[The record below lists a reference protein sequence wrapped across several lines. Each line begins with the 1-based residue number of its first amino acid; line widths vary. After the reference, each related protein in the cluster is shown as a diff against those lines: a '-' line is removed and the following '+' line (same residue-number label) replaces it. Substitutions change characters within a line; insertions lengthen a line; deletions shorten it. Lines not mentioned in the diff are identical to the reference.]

1 MHNKGKFSK
10 ERKKKMTPRTDLAV
24 ECIGSDTLREGITRK
39 KRGRAF
45 EITEI
50 IIDSDRHGSP
60 IGKKKGRYITFEGAS
75 FGRFTDNFREM
86 AEEFAEELSPFIPSG
101 HILVTGI
108 GNNDITPDALGPR
121 VASKILA
128 TRHLRRELGSEDE
141 FLSSLRPVSVTASG
155 VLGQTGIET
164 AEIVGG
170 LLEKTKPSAVIA
182 IDALA
187 CSELSRL
194 GTTVQL
200 SDSGISPGSGVQNK
214 RRELSEATLG
224 VPVVAVG
231 VPTVVDMYTII
242 EEMTGKKAEEG
253 VPNMMVTPRD
263 VDRLIERS
271 SAFIAM
277 GINLAL
283 QPNMSFEDVE
293 SVMY

>member
-1 MHNKGKFSK
+1 MNI
-10 ERKKKMTPRTDLAV
+10 RTDLAV
-24 ECIGSDTLREGITRK
+24 ESVDASMLSEGITRVR
-39 KRGRAF
+39 RGKAF

-50 IIDSDRHGSP
+50 VIDSDEHGRP
-60 IGKKKGRYITFEGAS
+60 VGKKKGRYITLEGAS
-75 FGRFTDNFREM
+75 FGRFSENFKEM
-86 AEEFAEELSPFIPSG
+86 AEEFAAELSPMIPEG

-121 VASKILA
+121 TVSKVLA
-128 TRHLRRELGSEDE
+128 TRHLREELGEEDE
-141 FLSSLRPVSVTASG
+141 FLSGLRPVSVTASG

-187 CSELSRL
+187 CSGISRL

-214 RRELSEATLG
+214 RRELSETTLG
-224 VPVVAVG
+224 IPVIAVG
-231 VPTVVDMYTII
+231 VPTVVDMHTIVKEI
-242 EEMTGKKAEEG
+242 TGRRIAKD

-283 QPNMSFEDVE
+283 QPGMKFEDVE
-293 SVMY
+293 SVMF

>member
-1 MHNKGKFSK
+1 MNI
-10 ERKKKMTPRTDLAV
+10 RTDLAV
-24 ECIGSDTLREGITRK
+24 ESVDASMLSEGITRVR
-39 KRGRAF
+39 RGKAF

-50 IIDSDRHGSP
+50 VIDSDEHGKP
-60 IGKKKGRYITFEGAS
+60 VGKKKGKYITLEGAS
-75 FGRFTDNFREM
+75 FGRFSENFKEM
-86 AEEFAEELSPFIPSG
+86 AEEFAAELSPMIPEG

-121 VASKILA
+121 TVSKVLA
-128 TRHLRRELGSEDE
+128 TRHLREELGEEDE
-141 FLSSLRPVSVTASG
+141 FLSGLRPVSVTASG
-155 VLGQTGIET
+155 VLGQTAIDT

-187 CSELSRL
+187 SSGISRL

-214 RRELSEATLG
+214 RRELSETTLG
-224 VPVVAVG
+224 IPVIAVG
-231 VPTVVDMYTII
+231 VPTVVDMHTIVKEI
-242 EEMTGKKAEEG
+242 TGRRIAKD

-283 QPNMSFEDVE
+283 QPGMKFEDVE
-293 SVMY
+293 SVMF